1 MGFAKAAVVSV
12 LLLGS
17 CARNESPEPPDQ
29 SGRPTMAHGDHSP
42 HHGGVVMMK
51 GDLHYEVVLDPAGHH
66 RLFFSDAMRA
76 DLPASTASSASI
88 TIFRKDRPPEPIA
101 LQIDDAGESW
111 AGMGEAVSE
120 PATTTARIA
129 YTIRGEQPYWIDV
142 PFEPAVADPNAPD
155 PHKR

>member
-1 MGFAKAAVVSV
+1 
-12 LLLGS
+12 
-17 CARNESPEPPDQ
+17 
-29 SGRPTMAHGDHSP
+29 
-42 HHGGVVMMK
+42 
-51 GDLHYEVVLDPAGHH
+51 
-66 RLFFSDAMRA
+66 
-76 DLPASTASSASI
+76 
-88 TIFRKDRPPEPIA
+88 

-142 PFEPAVADPNAPD
+142 PFQPAVADPNAPD